1 MIPVR
6 VKEFLQPILCMKM
19 KYLPLL
25 TIYFADAFAVFSQ
38 IAYVFWIKDSLSL
51 TTDEIISISIL
62 ANLPWSMKIIFGQ
75 LLDSFKIAGSQ
86 RKSYTFIAAFLM
98 LVGNIVTIC
107 VANGYE
113 AISNLSS
120 VYKLLIFSGFLVSLG
135 VIIQDLVADTLCNEV
150 VDKHKSDESIKQE
163 IGNIQ
168 ILVRMTQ
175 IVAGMIAI
183 GISGVI
189 TSKFG
194 YATISYFIPI
204 IALISIAGSLI
215 VKKEPVVRLEKMD
228 MNILSYGLV
237 YLSVIMLFIFVDFD
251 YSKEVIF
258 IVGMVIVSTALYK
271 VCDHL
276 SSQQKKEIF
285 CILLVIFTCRA
296 VPVYGPGIGWWQ
308 IDVLDFTPEYYSI
321 LAQIGKVLSI
331 FGLWFFAKR
340 IINRDVGMVML
351 LLNTIHVVLQ
361 LPMIAMAFGF
371 HQWTMENF
379 GFGAKAINIV
389 DNMAEGP
396 FMQLSF
402 LMLCTVA
409 TYYAPKKNIATWFAL
424 VMSLM
429 SLAFVSGGRILTGFL
444 SNLYP
449 IERGSYE
456 NVGEL
461 MMVTSL
467 INFLMPTIII
477 LIFMNPFSKK
487 KLSANHLTT
496 V

>member
-6 VKEFLQPILCMKM
+6 VKEFLKPILCMKM

-25 TIYFADAFAVFSQ
+25 TIYFANAFAVFSQ
-38 IAYVFWIKDSLSL
+38 IAETFWVKDSLSL

-86 RKSYTFIAAFLM
+86 RKSYIFIAAFLM
-98 LVGNIVTIC
+98 LIGNVVTIC

-113 AISNLSS
+113 IITNLSS
-120 VYKLLIFSGFLVSLG
+120 TYKLLVFSGFLVTLG
-135 VIIQDLVADTLCNEV
+135 VILQDLVADTLCNEV
-150 VDKHKSDESIKQE
+150 VDKHKSEESIRQE

-189 TSKFG
+189 ASKFG

-204 IALISIAGSLI
+204 ISLISISGSLI
-215 VKKEPVVRLEKMD
+215 IRKEPIVRLEKMD
-228 MNILSYGLV
+228 MKICSYGLL
-237 YLSVIMLFIFVDFD
+237 YLSVIILFIFIDFD

-258 IVGMVIVSTALYK
+258 TVGMIIVSTALYK
-271 VCDHL
+271 ICDHL
-276 SSQQKKEIF
+276 SAKQKKEIF

-296 VPVYGPGIGWWQ
+296 VPVYGPGISWWQ
-308 IDVLDFTPEYYSI
+308 IDVLEFTPEYYSI
-321 LAQIGKVLSI
+321 LAQIGKVLSVI
-331 FGLWFFAKR
+331 GLWFFSKK
-340 IINRDVGMVML
+340 IINRDVGVVML
-351 LLNTIHVVLQ
+351 GLNSIHVILQ

-379 GFGAKAINIV
+379 GFGAKAITIV
-389 DNMAEGP
+389 DNIAEGP
-396 FMQLSF
+396 FLQLSF

-429 SLAFVSGGRILTGFL
+429 SLAYVSGGRIFTKYL

-449 IERGSYE
+449 IERGNYE
-456 NVGEL
+456 NIGEL
-461 MMVTSL
+461 MIVTSL

-477 LIFMNPFSKK
+477 LIFMNPFLKK
-487 KLSANHLTT
+487 E
-496 V
+496 